1 MLAIYITIN
10 TNKGLD
16 KKINVFALE
25 RRKNYIKIELP
36 LSVLVTTIF
45 CSICSCLL
53 YTSTILYKLL
63 SLLLS

>member
-10 TNKGLD
+10 TNKELD
-16 KKINVFALE
+16 NKTNVFALE

-45 CSICSCLL
+45 CSICSF
-53 YTSTILYKLL
+53 S
-63 SLLLS
+63 SLT